1 MMEKLVRVLFA
12 TTLIAVSSS
21 AFSTPITFDGIAGI
35 EQLEWKPLGET
46 LGMSRTQVEAQLGS
60 GALFEGWRFA
70 TRAETAALLGQYWPG
85 NYSGWALEHK
95 GAYQFIQIFGNTD
108 AQDPGQAVQ
117 FPGLDGVINWDYR
130 EGAIFAYGA
139 NGECP
144 GFGITC
150 LGLVNIVFLGGVPS
164 AGFLDAAWGLDP
176 TVTAFGGVAGE
187 ALPTR
192 ASLLV
197 QTTVPEPAT
206 ALLLTA
212 GLALLLARRRRR
224 Q

>member
-1 MMEKLVRVLFA
+1 MMEKLVRVLFV
-12 TTLIAVSSS
+12 TMLIAGSSS
-21 AFSTPITFDGIAGI
+21 AFSTPITFNGIAGI
-35 EQLEWKPLGET
+35 EQLAWKPLGET

-95 GAYQFIQIFGNTD
+95 GAYQFIQIFGNN
-108 AQDPGQAVQ
+108 
-117 FPGLDGVINWDYR
+117 GVVNWDYR

-150 LGLVNIVFLGGVPS
+150 LGLVNITFLGGVPS

-212 GLALLLARRRRR
+212 GLALLLGRRRSR
-224 Q
+224 QSRA